1 MDEATPYALHAQAA
15 RRALAD
21 SGLDRALIDG
31 LASAGLGTLAPV
43 EVAEYLGLRPTWV
56 DSTSVGGATWEVMA
70 AHAADA
76 IAQRRANAVLLVYGS
91 TARADIK
98 ARRRTSDLSFGA
110 RGPLQFEVPYGH
122 TLIAKYAMAARRHM
136 HQYGTTLEQLA
147 QVAVQARA
155 NAAANPDALY
165 REPITVEDVLSGPM
179 IADPFTKL
187 HCCVR
192 SDGGCA
198 VLLVGEEYVPD
209 LARHPVWVLGAGTA
223 VSHTTMSEWEDF
235 TVSPAA
241 VSGRAAFERA
251 GVTPRDID
259 LAEIYDAFTYMTLVT
274 LEDLGFCAKGEGGA
288 FVAEGRLL
296 RDGSLPVNTDGG
308 GLSACHPGMRGLFL
322 LVEAVRQLRGEADEA
337 RAVGGADEA
346 RAVGGADEARA
357 VGEADETCAVGEADE
372 VRAVGGADEVRAAG
386 EADEVRAAGEAD
398 EVRAVGEA
406 DEVRAAGEADEAGVA
421 GATGAAAGGRQV
433 RRADGSLPELAV
445 ASGTGGWFCSSG
457 TVVLGRG

>member
-1 MDEATPYALHAQAA
+1 MPTTPRNRAGRRVAVVGISLSDGGRVDEATPYALHAQAA

-21 SGLDRALIDG
+21 SGLDRAVIDG
-31 LASAGLGTLAPV
+31 FGSAGLGTLAPV
-43 EVAEYLGLRPTWV
+43 EVAEYLGLRPRWV
-56 DSTSVGGATWEVMA
+56 DSTAVGGAAWEVMA

-76 IAQRRANAVLLVYGS
+76 VAAGHANAVLLVYGS

-98 ARRRTSDLSFGA
+98 ARRRTSNLSFGA

-136 HQYGTTLEQLA
+136 HEYGTTLEQLA
-147 QVAVQARA
+147 EVAVQARA
-155 NAAANPDALY
+155 NAALNPEAMF
-165 REPITVEDVLSGPM
+165 REPITVDEVLSGPM

-187 HCCVR
+187 HCCIR

-198 VLLVGEEYVPD
+198 VLLAAEEYVPD
-209 LARHPVWVLGAGTA
+209 TARTPVWVLGTGEH

-241 VSGRAAFERA
+241 VSGRLAFERA
-251 GVTPRDID
+251 GVGPADVD
-259 LAEIYDAFTYMTLVT
+259 LAQIYDAFTYMTLVT

-288 FVAEGRLL
+288 FVEKGRLTV
-296 RDGSLPVNTDGG
+296 GGGLPVNTDGG

-322 LVEAVRQLRGEADEA
+322 LVEAVRQLRGEA
-337 RAVGGADEA
+337 V
-346 RAVGGADEARA
+346 
-357 VGEADETCAVGEADE
+357 
-372 VRAVGGADEVRAAG
+372 
-386 EADEVRAAGEAD
+386 
-398 EVRAVGEA
+398 
-406 DEVRAAGEADEAGVA
+406 
-421 GATGAAAGGRQV
+421 GRQV